1 MSIVLG
7 GGGAVTQSGSTMLAL
22 VQEATGELGLSI
34 PSTVVGNT
42 NTDVTQIY
50 RLINACGYE
59 IYRKH
64 QWQALT
70 TEYRFTTV
78 FYSYTANTTSGSTS
92 ITNLSSTTGLTT
104 NPTYFSV
111 TGTGIDQDTYLSSVD
126 SGASTAVLSRAATAT
141 GTGVTLTFTQTKYA
155 FPSDYDRL
163 VDRTEW
169 DKTQHWEA
177 LGPETGQ
184 QWQWLKS
191 GFIST
196 GPRVRFRPLG
206 GLFQIW
212 PAIGAAHMMGF
223 EYVSK
228 NWANASTGTAQA
240 SFQADTDTCV
250 FPDRL
255 MVLALKH
262 KYWTTKGF
270 AQIFKEDYEA
280 ELNLAIAHD
289 AGSPTLSLNPRVAD
303 ILLSWNNI
311 PDSGYGS

>member
-7 GGGAVTQSGSTMLAL
+7 GGGAVTTSSSTMLSL
-22 VQEATGELGLSI
+22 VQQATGELGLSI

-50 RLINACGYE
+50 RLLNACGFE
-59 IYRKH
+59 LLRKH
-64 QWQALT
+64 QWQQLT

-78 FYSYTANTTSGSTS
+78 FYSYTATTTSGSTTIS
-92 ITNLSSTTGLTT
+92 SLSSTTGLTS
-104 NPTYFSV
+104 NPTYFTVS
-111 TGTGIDQDTYLSSVD
+111 GTGIPQDTYLSSVN
-126 SGASTAVLSRAATAT
+126 SGASTAVLTQAATAS
-141 GTGVTLTFTQTKYA
+141 GSVTLTFTQTKYA

-163 VDRTEW
+163 VDRTDW
-169 DKTQHWEA
+169 DKSQHWEM

-212 PAIGAAHMMGF
+212 PAIGAAHLLGF
-223 EYVSK
+223 EYVS
-228 NWANASTGTAQA
+228 NTWAQSSTGTAQT
-240 SFQADTDTCV
+240 SFTADTDTAIY
-250 FPDRL
+250 PDRL
-255 MVLALKH
+255 MVLFLKR
-262 KYWTTKGF
+262 KYWEIKGF
-270 AQIFKEDYEA
+270 DTTALERDFQA
-280 ELNLAIAHD
+280 ELDLAKAHD
-289 AGSPTLSLNPRVAD
+289 AGSPTLSMDPRIAD
-303 ILLSWNNI
+303 VLLSWDNI